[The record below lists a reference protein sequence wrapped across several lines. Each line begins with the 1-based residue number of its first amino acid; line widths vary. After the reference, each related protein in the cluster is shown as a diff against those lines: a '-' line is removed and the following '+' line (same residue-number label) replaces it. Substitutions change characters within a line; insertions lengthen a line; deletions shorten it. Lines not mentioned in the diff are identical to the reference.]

1 MKLMKRWLRKLQ
13 HRWKR
18 RRDKQNLVWEY
29 KVVQMVA
36 QAPADPD
43 DASRKLGGSLS
54 AEALR
59 SQFPEYYSQGNGR
72 AQISSF
78 LNDIGRDG
86 WELIQTQ
93 QIADLPLMI
102 FKRPCRSPSEPSIA
116 KPEDQSAGQGGVA
129 CNNDST

>member
-13 HRWKR
+13 QRWKR
-18 RRDKQNLVWEY
+18 RRDEHKLIWEY

-86 WELIQTQ
+86 WELIQIQ

-102 FKRPCRSPSEPSIA
+102 FKRPLRSQSETSMA
-116 KPEDQSAGQGGVA
+116 KPVEQAAVEPHAGHP
-129 CNNDST
+129 D

>member
-1 MKLMKRWLRKLQ
+1 MKQWLRKL
-13 HRWKR
+13 HRRWKR
-18 RRDKQNLVWEY
+18 RQDKQNLVWEY

-72 AQISSF
+72 AQISNF

-86 WELIQTQ
+86 WELIQIQ

-102 FKRPCRSPSEPSIA
+102 FKRPLRSQSETSMA
-116 KPEDQSAGQGGVA
+116 KPVEQAAVEPHAEHPD
-129 CNNDST
+129 

>member
-1 MKLMKRWLRKLQ
+1 MKRWLRKLQ
-13 HRWKR
+13 QRWKR
-18 RRDKQNLVWEY
+18 RRDEHKLIWEY

-36 QAPADPD
+36 QSPADPD

-72 AQISSF
+72 AQICNF

-86 WELIQTQ
+86 WELIQIQ

-102 FKRPCRSPSEPSIA
+102 FKRPLRGQSERSTA
-116 KPEDQSAGQGGVA
+116 KPVKQASGEAHARNPD
-129 CNNDST
+129 

>member
-1 MKLMKRWLRKLQ
+1 MKQWLRKLQ
-13 HRWKR
+13 QRWKR
-18 RRDKQNLVWEY
+18 RRDEHKLIWEY

-59 SQFPEYYSQGNGR
+59 SQFPEYYNHGNGR
-72 AQISSF
+72 AQICNF

-86 WELIQTQ
+86 WELIQIQ

-102 FKRPCRSPSEPSIA
+102 FKRPLRSQSERSMA
-116 KPEDQSAGQGGVA
+116 KPVEQVSGEAHARNPD
-129 CNNDST
+129 